1 MKTRILTVLLAG
13 LLAAGCGGNG
23 DQENGVARNGAGNGD
38 EPLPEWKGTMTLE
51 VMTADELQ
59 AAIDQQQGKVVVV
72 QFWSTWCD
80 PCQRMLPNL
89 VELQKRF
96 GEQVTAISVNTD
108 YHAGLQEPAESL
120 RSEVEPILK
129 QHDARFQNVI
139 SATPDEELFSRF
151 GMATNGVIV
160 YNQKG
165 EVVERFAIP
174 IDPEEP
180 VTFSFD
186 RDIEPLVRRLLSR
199 ST

>member
-1 MKTRILTVLLAG
+1 MRFRLLTA
-13 LLAAGCGGNG
+13 LLAALLVSGCGGNG
-23 DQENGVARNGAGNGD
+23 DEENGVAGNGAGNGG
-38 EPLPEWKGTMTLE
+38 EPLPEWKGTMTLD
-51 VMTADELQ
+51 VTTADELQ
-59 AAIDQQQGKVVVV
+59 ALIDQQQGNVVVV
-72 QFWSTWCD
+72 QFWSTWCE
-80 PCQRMLPNL
+80 PCKRMLPDL

-96 GEQVTAISVNTD
+96 GGQVAAVSVNTD
-108 YHAGLQEPAESL
+108 YHAGFQDPAESL

-129 QHDARFQNVI
+129 EHDARFQNVI
-139 SATPDEELFSRF
+139 SATPDEQLFERF

-180 VTFSFD
+180 VAFSFE
-186 RDIEPLVRRLLSR
+186 RDIEPLVRKLLAQ

>member
-1 MKTRILTVLLAG
+1 MRFRLLTA
-13 LLAAGCGGNG
+13 LLAALLVSGCGGNG
-23 DQENGVARNGAGNGD
+23 DDENGVAGNGAGNGG
-38 EPLPEWKGTMTLE
+38 EPLAEWKGTMTLD

-59 AAIDQQQGKVVVV
+59 ALIDQQQGKVVVV
-72 QFWSTWCD
+72 QFWSTWCE
-80 PCQRMLPNL
+80 PCKRMLPDL

-96 GEQVTAISVNTD
+96 GEPVTAVSVNTD
-108 YHAGLQEPAESL
+108 YHAGFQDPAESL

-129 QHDARFQNVI
+129 EHDARFQNVI
-139 SATPDEELFSRF
+139 SATPDEQLFERF

-180 VTFSFD
+180 VAFSFE
-186 RDIEPLVRRLLSR
+186 RDIEPLVRKLLAQ

>member
-1 MKTRILTVLLAG
+1 MRTRILTALLAA

-23 DQENGVARNGAGNGD
+23 EPENGVAGNGAGNGG
-38 EPLPEWKGTMTLE
+38 ESLPEWKGTMTLD

-59 AAIDQQQGKVVVV
+59 ALVDQQQGKVVVV
-72 QFWSTWCD
+72 QFWSTWCE
-80 PCQRMLPNL
+80 PCKRMLPDL
-89 VELQKRF
+89 VTLQKRF
-96 GEQVTAISVNTD
+96 GQKVTAVSVNTD
-108 YHAGLQEPAESL
+108 YHAGREEPAESL

-129 QHDARFQNVI
+129 QQDARFQNAI
-139 SATPDEELFSRF
+139 SETPDEELFSRF

-165 EVVERFAIP
+165 EVVERFVNP

-180 VTFSFD
+180 IGFTFE
-186 RDIEPLVRRLLSR
+186 RDIEPLVRKLLSQ

>member
-1 MKTRILTVLLAG
+1 MRFRLLTA
-13 LLAAGCGGNG
+13 LLAALLASGCGGNG
-23 DQENGVARNGAGNGD
+23 DEENGVAGNGAGNGG
-38 EPLPEWKGTMTLE
+38 EPLPEWKGTMTLD

-59 AAIDQQQGKVVVV
+59 ALIDQQQGKVVVV
-72 QFWSTWCD
+72 QFWSTWCE
-80 PCQRMLPNL
+80 PCKRMLPDL
-89 VELQKRF
+89 VELQKRV
-96 GEQVTAISVNTD
+96 GEPVTAVSVNTD
-108 YHAGLQEPAESL
+108 YHAGFQDPAESL

-129 QHDARFQNVI
+129 EHDVRFQNVI
-139 SATPDEELFSRF
+139 SATPDEQLFERF

-180 VTFSFD
+180 VAFSFE
-186 RDIEPLVRRLLSR
+186 RDIEPLVRKLLAQ